1 MKTQSMTLSLGSG
14 LKLDADQA
22 QRLLKALSDP
32 LRRQVLEQL
41 SSGERCVCDLTESMA
56 LSQSRLSFHLKVM
69 KDAGQ
74 LGDRQKGRWVY
85 YRIQPESLNALQ
97 GWLHELTRSCET
109 AASSCCE

>member
-1 MKTQSMTLSLGSG
+1 MHRFSLG
-14 LKLDADQA
+14 LRQQAHKLCWLGMVNAIFIH
-22 QRLLKALSDP
+22 P
-32 LRRQVLEQL
+32 
-41 SSGERCVCDLTESMA
+41 T
-56 LSQSRLSFHLKVM
+56 HLHPM
-69 KDAGQ
+69 KDAGL